1 MTNEKTVAFIEKA
14 MKVHGDKYSYEKTFY
29 ESSRDKV
36 CIICPIH
43 GEFWQSPNK
52 HLAGRGCP
60 ECAIKKRLVSRK
72 GNKDSFIEKANKI
85 HNGKYCYDKVEYVNN
100 REKVCIICPV
110 HGEFWQSPG
119 NHLYGYGCPECGF
132 EKRVQSKKENKT
144 SHNREKKIDKRIL
157 NGLEPFIL
165 KLQEKYGKERFD
177 CSNID
182 YKGSNIPITLTC
194 NICGETFEITP
205 KKILSGWFKCGCKK
219 ENKSFISEEE
229 FKIRLKNKHGDKFSY
244 SLPNEAKFQG
254 LSTEINVKCNKCG
267 EVFLKRAGDL
277 LGLKM
282 CPCCEVKNT
291 RLTTESFI
299 KKAKIVHGE
308 KYDYSLVEYK
318 NNHTKVKIICPEHG
332 VFEQTPANHLYGYG
346 CMKCGIGEIRKN
358 SSMGREEFI
367 KRAKDIHG
375 DKYNYD
381 NVKYLNRETKVEI
394 YCKEC
399 NETFFQAPSLHLSGC
414 GCPSCVGKKKYTNE
428 TFIDKAKEIHGNKY
442 NYENVEY
449 LNIKS
454 KVKIVCPVHGE
465 FLQMAESHLVGKG
478 CPKCHPQYSKGEKEI
493 VEFIKSIYNGEVLE
507 NVRDVISPKELD
519 IYIPE
524 LNLAIEYNGLFY
536 HSSKFDVSPTSS
548 RNKVFDCEKQGI
560 RLVTIFEDEWQNQKE
575 LVKSMISRYIGKFE
589 RIFARKTIVKKIE
602 KSPIYGNFLD
612 VNHIQGKCQSNFTYG
627 LYYNGEL
634 VSVMTFTLPRQNM
647 GRNKEKDKGKIE
659 LSRFCNKQGISV
671 IGGAS
676 KLLKA
681 FINSE
686 EGRKFTEIYSYSDN
700 RISQGGLYKS
710 IGFNLEQ
717 DVGVNYFYTDFH
729 ERKRKQN
736 FRKSEFKKK
745 GFNIDGKTES
755 QLAEESGFYK
765 IYDCGKKLWTL
776 KINKND
782 KE

>member
-14 MKVHGDKYSYEKTFY
+14 MKVHGDKYNYEKTFY

-36 CIICPIH
+36 CIVCPIH

-119 NHLYGYGCPECGF
+119 NHLYGYGCPECGV

-144 SHNREKKIDKRIL
+144 SHDKEKKIDKRIL

-219 ENKSFISEEE
+219 ENKSFTSEEE
-229 FKIRLKNKHGDKFSY
+229 FNIRLKNKHGNKFSY
-244 SLPNEAKFQG
+244 SLPNGAKFQG

-277 LGLKM
+277 LRLKV

-346 CMKCGIGEIRKN
+346 CQKCVR
-358 SSMGREEFI
+358 
-367 KRAKDIHG
+367 
-375 DKYNYD
+375 
-381 NVKYLNRETKVEI
+381 
-394 YCKEC
+394 
-399 NETFFQAPSLHLSGC
+399 NEKF
-414 GCPSCVGKKKYTNE
+414 TNE
-428 TFIDKAKEIHGNKY
+428 KFIDKAKEIHGNKY

-686 EGRKFTEIYSYSDN
+686 EGHKFTEIYSYSDN

>member
-119 NHLYGYGCPECGF
+119 NHLYGYGCPECGV

-144 SHNREKKIDKRIL
+144 SHDREKKIDKRIL

-194 NICGETFEITP
+194 NICGKTFEVTP

-219 ENKSFISEEE
+219 ENKSFTSEEE

-277 LGLKM
+277 LRLKV
-282 CPCCEVKNT
+282 CPCCELKNT
-291 RLTTESFI
+291 RLTTELFVQ
-299 KKAKIVHGE
+299 KAKIVHGE
-308 KYDYSLVEYK
+308 KYDYSLVGYK

-346 CMKCGIGEIRKN
+346 CMECGRDNTKKETSLDTK
-358 SSMGREEFI
+358 EFI
-367 KRAKDIHG
+367 KR
-375 DKYNYD
+375 
-381 NVKYLNRETKVEI
+381 
-394 YCKEC
+394 
-399 NETFFQAPSLHLSGC
+399 S
-414 GCPSCVGKKKYTNE
+414 
-428 TFIDKAKEIHGNKY
+428 KEIHGEKY
-442 NYENVEY
+442 NYESVEY
-449 LNIKS
+449 KNFRS

-536 HSSKFDVSPTSS
+536 HSSKFDVSPTTS

-589 RIFARKTIVKKIE
+589 RIFARKTTVKKIE

-647 GRNKEKDKGKIE
+647 GRSKEKDKGKIE

-671 IGGAS
+671 VGGAS

-686 EGRKFTEIYSYSDN
+686 DGRKFTEIYSYSDN

-729 ERKRKQN
+729 ERKRKQS

-755 QLAEESGFYK
+755 QLAEESGWYK

-782 KE
+782 RE